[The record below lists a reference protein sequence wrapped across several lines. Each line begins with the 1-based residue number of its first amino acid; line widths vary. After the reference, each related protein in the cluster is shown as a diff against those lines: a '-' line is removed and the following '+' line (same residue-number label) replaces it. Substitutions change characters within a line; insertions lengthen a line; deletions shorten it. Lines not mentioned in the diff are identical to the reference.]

1 MAPAS
6 ISVDVAILTPSAG
19 DAGELAALLATPAF
33 ADPSNASALLDVA
46 VEEPPVV
53 EGITTVV
60 VQPDG
65 AFEVLL
71 EPTPGGTPLDA
82 RLLYIGGAAT
92 AAVLVVLV
100 GGCWLMRRRCRQP
113 PGRSTAAGVPVRHKM
128 VLRDHPTTHIGGAM
142 APSGSPLVRKG
153 GSHAATAAFMYI
165 PKGSSTQSAAR
176 GAAPARASPR
186 GQHANFARRG
196 EVVGTSI

>member
-1 MAPAS
+1 M
-6 ISVDVAILTPSAG
+6 
-19 DAGELAALLATPAF
+19 
-33 ADPSNASALLDVA
+33 
-46 VEEPPVV
+46 V

-65 AFEVLL
+65 AFEALL
-71 EPTPGGTPLDA
+71 EPAPGGAPVDA
-82 RLLYIGGAAT
+82 RLLYIGGAA
-92 AAVLVVLV
+92 AAAVVLVVLV
-100 GGCWLMRRRCRQP
+100 GGCWLMRRRCCRP
-113 PGRSTAAGVPVRHKM
+113 RGRSAAAGVPVRHKM